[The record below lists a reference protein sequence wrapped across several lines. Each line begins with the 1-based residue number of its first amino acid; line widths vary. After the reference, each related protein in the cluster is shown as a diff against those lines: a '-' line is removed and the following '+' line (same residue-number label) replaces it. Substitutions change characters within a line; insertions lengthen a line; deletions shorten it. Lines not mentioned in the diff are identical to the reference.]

1 MAEDRIDGYA
11 DAVLAVAAAEGVS
24 DLVEDELFR
33 FAAALRSNEELTST
47 LSDRQLPIER
57 RQQLVEDLLS
67 GPASAVT
74 NATVSMIV
82 AAGRGGDLPEII
94 DSVIERRAASRNRA
108 VARVRS
114 AIELTEDQK
123 SRLAAAIKTSTGTDV
138 DVRVIIDPSVLGGLV
153 TEIGDDVIDGSVR
166 HRLNQLRESFR

>member
-1 MAEDRIDGYA
+1 MADNRIDGYA
-11 DAVLAVAAAEGVS
+11 DAVLAVAAAEGES
-24 DLVEDELFR
+24 ETVEDELFR
-33 FAAALRSNEELTST
+33 FAAALRSNDELINA
-47 LSDRQLPIER
+47 LADAQLPIQR
-57 RQQLVEDLLS
+57 RQQIVEDLLS
-67 GPASAVT
+67 ERASAVT
-74 NATVSMIV
+74 NAAVSMIV

-114 AIELTEDQK
+114 AVELSDDQK
-123 SRLAAAIKTSTGTDV
+123 SRLAAAIKSSTGTDV

-153 TEIGDDVIDGSVR
+153 TEIGDDVMDGSVR

>member
-1 MAEDRIDGYA
+1 MADNRIDGYA

-24 DLVEDELFR
+24 EMVEDELFR
-33 FAAALRSNEELTST
+33 IAAALRSNDDLINT
-47 LSDRQLPIER
+47 LSDPLLPIER
-57 RQQLVEDLLS
+57 RQKIVEDLLAER
-67 GPASAVT
+67 ASAVT

-82 AAGRGGDLPEII
+82 AAGRGGDLPAII
-94 DSVIERRAASRNRA
+94 DSAIERRAATRNRA

-114 AIELTEDQK
+114 AVELSDDQK
-123 SRLAAAIKTSTGTDV
+123 TRLAAAIKSSTGTDV
-138 DVRVIIDPSVLGGLV
+138 DVRVIIDPTVRGGLV

>member
-11 DAVLAVAAAEGVS
+11 DAVLAVAAAEGES

-33 FAAALRSNEELTST
+33 FAAALRDDDELTNT
-47 LSDRQLPIER
+47 LADRQLPIER
-57 RQQLVEDLLS
+57 RQKIVEDLLS
-67 GPASAVT
+67 GRVSAVT

-82 AAGRGGDLPEII
+82 AAGRGSDLPAII
-94 DSVIERRAASRNRA
+94 DAVIERRAASRQRV

-114 AIELTEDQK
+114 AVELTDDQK
-123 SRLAAAIKTSTGTDV
+123 SRLASAIKSSTGADV

>member
-1 MAEDRIDGYA
+1 MADNRIDGYA
-11 DAVLAVAAAEGVS
+11 DAVLAVATAEGQSEV
-24 DLVEDELFR
+24 VEDELFR
-33 FAAALRSNEELTST
+33 FGAALRSNDSLVNT
-47 LSDRQLPIER
+47 LADPQLPIER
-57 RQQLVEDLLS
+57 RQKIVEDLLAAR
-67 GPASAVT
+67 ASTVT
-74 NATVSMIV
+74 NAAVSMIV

-94 DSVIERRAASRNRA
+94 DSFVERCSASRNRA

-114 AIELTEDQK
+114 AVELSSDQK
-123 SRLAAAIKTSTGTDV
+123 SRLAAAIKSSTGTDV

>member
-1 MAEDRIDGYA
+1 MAENRIGGYA
-11 DAVLAVAAAEGVS
+11 DAVLAVAAAEGES

-33 FAAALRSNEELTST
+33 FAAALRNSDELTNT
-47 LSDRQLPIER
+47 LADRQLPIER
-57 RQQLVEDLLS
+57 RQKIVEDLLS
-67 GPASAVT
+67 GQVSAVT

-82 AAGRGGDLPEII
+82 AAGRGGDLPAII
-94 DSVIERRAASRNRA
+94 DSVIERRAASRHRV

-114 AIELTEDQK
+114 AVELTDDQK
-123 SRLAAAIKTSTGTDV
+123 SRLALAIKSSTGADV